1 MLELSVARAGVDTA
15 TRHADGRRVTS
26 VQLRVGHLRQVVPE
40 SLAFYFEHVARGTP
54 CEGARLEQEVV
65 PAVLACDDCR
75 YEWELDAAAVRA
87 LRDDEALETVPALL
101 TALYAEYAREA
112 GKPRFA
118 DKTPRNVLHV
128 GLIARSIPES
138 RFVHLVRDGRDGH
151 PDLV

>member
-1 MLELSVARAGVDTA
+1 MRRSRSGEPVHELSVASAIVDTA

-75 YEWELDAAAVRA
+75 YEWGLDAAAFRCPLCASGSVRVA
-87 LRDDEALETVPALL
+87 GGDELEVESIEIEEDACI
-101 TALYAEYAREA
+101 A
-112 GKPRFA
+112 PR
-118 DKTPRNVLHV
+118 
-128 GLIARSIPES
+128 
-138 RFVHLVRDGRDGH
+138 
-151 PDLV
+151 

>member
-1 MLELSVARAGVDTA
+1 VHELSVASAIVDTA

-75 YEWELDAAAVRA
+75 HEWELDSAAFRCPLCGSGGVRIA
-87 LRDDEALETVPALL
+87 GGDELEVESIEIEEDAC
-101 TALYAEYAREA
+101 
-112 GKPRFA
+112 
-118 DKTPRNVLHV
+118 
-128 GLIARSIPES
+128 IAQR
-138 RFVHLVRDGRDGH
+138 
-151 PDLV
+151 